1 MTARDVL
8 GGEQR
13 RTIIHNAYLPAT
25 AGAPAMSSNL
35 ALEARGGANPRL
47 WAVNPDNDTVSV
59 FDAVSRSKLAE
70 VAVGSAPRTLAL
82 TPGGSAMWVVNKRA
96 STISVISTAT
106 LTVTQTIA
114 LPRGSAPY
122 GAAML
127 RGANAALVALE
138 GSGSLMKLDAGSG
151 AVLGSVAVGANPRHV
166 AVSGDGAS
174 AYVSRFVSPPLPGES
189 TTSVQTSISGMPVGG
204 ELIVVNPVSMA
215 ITRTIV
221 LAHNDAPDAENQG
234 RGIPNYLGAAVLS
247 PDGTQAFVP
256 SKQDNVLRGSA
267 RDGMQLNFQNTVRA
281 ISSRIDLAAQ
291 QEDLG
296 ARIDH
301 DNASVASAAA
311 FDPLGVYL
319 FVALETSREVAVLDA
334 HSRNQLLRI
343 DVGRAPQG
351 VLVSPDRRTL
361 YVHNFMDRT
370 IGVFDLTPLIQQGLA
385 AATPLATLA
394 SVGSEK
400 LTATVLKGKQILL
413 RRPRYAAW
421 RATAT

>member
-1 MTARDVL
+1 M
-8 GGEQR
+8 
-13 RTIIHNAYLPAT
+13 
-25 AGAPAMSSNL
+25 
-35 ALEARGGANPRL
+35 
-47 WAVNPDNDTVSV
+47 
-59 FDAVSRSKLAE
+59 
-70 VAVGSAPRTLAL
+70 
-82 TPGGSAMWVVNKRA
+82 KRA

-256 SKQDNVLRGSA
+256 SKQDNVLRSA
-267 RDGMQLNFQNTVRA
+267 RDGCTELP
-281 ISSRIDLAAQ
+281 
-291 QEDLG
+291 EHG
-296 ARIDH
+296 A
-301 DNASVASAAA
+301 S
-311 FDPLGVYL
+311 
-319 FVALETSREVAVLDA
+319 
-334 HSRNQLLRI
+334 NQLADRSGCATGGS
-343 DVGRAPQG
+343 GRAHRPRQRQRRQRSG
-351 VLVSPDRRTL
+351 VRPAGRVLVRRAG
-361 YVHNFMDRT
+361 DQ
-370 IGVFDLTPLIQQGLA
+370 P
-385 AATPLATLA
+385 
-394 SVGSEK
+394 
-400 LTATVLKGKQILL
+400 
-413 RRPRYAAW
+413 
-421 RATAT
+421 